1 MDCTYLRDPP
11 ELQIFLCAEE
21 SEDPDGGSST
31 FVDGLKVAERMYA
44 QSPEAF
50 RFFASTR
57 LGFQCIQDGV
67 HSVAYGKNKRVVLK
81 SQYIRPYWKTCTHYW

>member
-67 HSVAYGKNKRVVLK
+67 HSVAYGTGELLSQITILFYILNMRV
-81 SQYIRPYWKTCTHYW
+81 